1 MALVSFWFLIA
12 SGSAILSTLI
22 FHSARAD
29 VAQALN
35 TAAFTIGGLFAMPT
49 AIVLAYLG
57 VSLTEQI
64 FKQKG

>member
-1 MALVSFWFLIA
+1 MALVSFWFLIVA
-12 SGSAILSTLI
+12 CTAILGTLLLS
-22 FHSARAD
+22 SARVE

-35 TAAFTIGGLFAMPT
+35 TAAFTIGGLLAMPT